1 MFLTVREERKKKVQ
15 NQIISDRLHK
25 NLLLFSLLYATT
37 GNDSVVIGNVII
49 PGAPR
54 NSRAAAIDGK
64 DDVLSIGVGEVIDS
78 NVLAAKAVVAGLY
91 ACGDMTCSGTTPVFV
106 FRRGRR
112 GDQSPLSFFPNIK
125 IGNEDRGGGE
135 SRPGDGTE
143 GERRSSGDD
152 TWGDASATEVGKESC
167 DPLAI
172 SLSLSSL
179 PLCCTDTDRQNA
191 DLRVDVVASLASSDE
206 GHSSVTAGVGGGDST
221 TGLRAV
227 WGHKP
232 GGTKRGTLDG
242 DVAGTIS
249 AAGRGDR
256 FGLVK
261 FGCVNTPPPPVS
273 AGEANGLERFEF
285 ESRRNADLRKDGRA
299 AGALLSLGERGKGER
314 GLGKKER
321 AFSISCCE
329 RARGIG
335 EFGTFALKRCFDA
348 ISVA

>member
-1 MFLTVREERKKKVQ
+1 
-15 NQIISDRLHK
+15 
-25 NLLLFSLLYATT
+25 
-37 GNDSVVIGNVII
+37 VIGNVII

-64 DDVLSIGVGEVIDS
+64 DAVLSSGVGEVIDS
-78 NVLAAKAVVAGLY
+78 NVLAANAVVAGLY
-91 ACGDMTCSGTTPVFV
+91 GCGDMTCSGTTPVFD

-125 IGNEDRGGGE
+125 IGYEDCGGGD

-143 GERRSSGDD
+143 GERSSGDN
-152 TWGDASATEVGKESC
+152 TGGDVGATEVGKESC
-167 DPLAI
+167 DPLDI
-172 SLSLSSL
+172 SLPLSSL

-227 WGHKP
+227 WVHKP
-232 GGTKRGTLDG
+232 GGTKRGALYG

-261 FGCVNTPPPPVS
+261 VGCCVNTPTPPVS
-273 AGEANGLERFEF
+273 AGGTNGLERFEF

-335 EFGTFALKRCFDA
+335 EFGTFALKRCIDV
-348 ISVA
+348 ISVVA